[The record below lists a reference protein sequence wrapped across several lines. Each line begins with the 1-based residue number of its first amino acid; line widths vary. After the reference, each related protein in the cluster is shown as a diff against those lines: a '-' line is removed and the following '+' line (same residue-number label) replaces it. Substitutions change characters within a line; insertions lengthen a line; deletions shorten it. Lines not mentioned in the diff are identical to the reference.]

1 MLMMK
6 MMLGYSSRETALHF
20 LWKKQVSCLVHS
32 IDRVANSKKRI
43 CKHVKYSKSSS
54 NDKLEDKQTE
64 EAVF

>member
-20 LWKKQVSCLVHS
+20 PWKEVSCLVHS
-32 IDRVANSKKRI
+32 IDTEANSKKRI
-43 CKHVKYSKSSS
+43 CKHVKYSKS